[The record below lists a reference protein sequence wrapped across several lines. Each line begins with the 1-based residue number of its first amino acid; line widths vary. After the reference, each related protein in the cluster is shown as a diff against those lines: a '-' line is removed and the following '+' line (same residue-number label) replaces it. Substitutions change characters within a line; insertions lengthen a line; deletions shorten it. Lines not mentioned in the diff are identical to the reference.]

1 MLRYISNELAEDI
14 VYPGSTRNTPLKP
27 NARAGSDASGIN
39 VYMMNKVLRRAAV
52 LRVMLQRVCFNVYLM
67 NKVLRLTARG
77 RMEITEQRF
86 QRLPDE

>member
-39 VYMMNKVLRRAAV
+39 VY
-52 LRVMLQRVCFNVYLM
+52 LM
-67 NKVLRLTARG
+67 NKVLRPSHWLRG
-77 RMEITEQRF
+77 YYIACGY